1 MWWRLKRSD
10 FAKSAGQEN
19 KRMMK
24 GIVDSGEVPG
34 ILAYADGIPIGW
46 CSVASREAYPVL
58 ERSRTLKRIDDE
70 HVWSVVCFFVAR
82 SFRRKN
88 LMTSLL
94 EAATRYAKEHGA
106 KIVEGYPVEPRGR
119 RMSWSEGFTGM
130 VSAFRRVGFVE
141 ALRRSPGHPIM
152 RYSTV

>member
-10 FAKSAGQEN
+10 FTKSSGQKN
-19 KRMMK
+19 KRMMER
-24 GIVDSGEVPG
+24 IVDSGEVPG
-34 ILAYADGIPIGW
+34 ILAYVDSILIGW

-82 SFRRKN
+82 SFRRKS

-94 EAATRYAKEHGA
+94 EAATTYANEHGA
-106 KIVEGYPVEPRGR
+106 KIVEGYPVEPKGR
-119 RMSWSEGFTGM
+119 RMSGSEGFTGM
-130 VSAFRRVGFVE
+130 VSAFRRAGFVE
-141 ALRRSPGHPIM
+141 VLRRSPGRPIM
-152 RYSTV
+152 RYSTG